1 MSRHV
6 RSALVALTMG
16 SVLQRI
22 AQLLAAVVIARELG
36 PAGMGSYALGLSAAA
51 ILSLLCGAGIRSVV
65 AREAVASP
73 EGAGD
78 WIRAAIRL
86 RLLGGAVLFSVYA
99 VAAVLLTQSP
109 WFWLLCGASVFPL
122 AFDLKGLADS
132 ASRTPLEVVL
142 ESIASWLHLGL
153 VAAVVFTAENNHL
166 EWLAGAFLTSRVVY
180 ALAARARLAS
190 FPTTGF
196 RPSLRKMVVSAG
208 AVSVTQTVF
217 EALCHCDVLVIT
229 VLTGTEIAGLYA
241 VALRIFVAVS
251 FPAVQ
256 LARLLVPHLNHSA
269 RSGDSSRTLETA
281 LRASAYVTL
290 PLAVGGWLVA
300 ESLCG
305 LFGAEFAAAGWTLR
319 WLLCACVLLGVG
331 SQVGNTLFAL
341 RHTARYMASLWLG
354 GAALGTA
361 WLALVPTLGATGSAL
376 GTCIAYATVILACFW
391 FLRPHLHFRI
401 LQPLRPP
408 LLLAVVVGLAA
419 WLPGERVLAQLGL
432 GAAAFGL
439 GIWWLE
445 LRRGWSRLG
454 EGLSQAS
461 GLGASPAAMTAD
473 EPLK

>member
-36 PAGMGSYALGLSAAA
+36 ASGMGSYALGLSAAT

-65 AREAVASP
+65 AREAVGSP
-73 EGAGD
+73 ECAGD

-166 EWLAGAFLTSRVVY
+166 EWLAGAFLTSRMVY
-180 ALAARARLAS
+180 ALAARTRLAS

-217 EALCHCDVLVIT
+217 ETLCHCDVLVIT
-229 VLTGTEIAGLYA
+229 VLAGTEIAGLYA

-269 RSGDSSRTLETA
+269 RSGDEAGETGSDSVA
-281 LRASAYVTL
+281 DRGEFAVAPSLHVTAMDTDVPSL
-290 PLAVGGWLVA
+290 SGTKSLLTSNVPIGAGVGEGVGVGVGVDEGVGLAVGVA
-300 ESLCG
+300 APPYCSL
-305 LFGAEFAAAGWTLR
+305 LIQVPHRWAPSFFAYVPATQTTDGSDGSRAA
-319 WLLCACVLLGVG
+319 
-331 SQVGNTLFAL
+331 
-341 RHTARYMASLWLG
+341 
-354 GAALGTA
+354 
-361 WLALVPTLGATGSAL
+361 P
-376 GTCIAYATVILACFW
+376 
-391 FLRPHLHFRI
+391 
-401 LQPLRPP
+401 
-408 LLLAVVVGLAA
+408 
-419 WLPGERVLAQLGL
+419 E
-432 GAAAFGL
+432 
-439 GIWWLE
+439 
-445 LRRGWSRLG
+445 
-454 EGLSQAS
+454 
-461 GLGASPAAMTAD
+461 
-473 EPLK
+473 